1 MFSFS
6 DLLYCISVDINDSDD
21 INDIN
26 FQGNDISIHYYS
38 ANNMLLKS
46 LFIDKIVRV
55 T

>member
-6 DLLYCISVDINDSDD
+6 DLLYFCISDD

-46 LFIDKIVRV
+46 LFIGKIVRV